1 MCPIKAWK
9 GRFTVCKEKYI
20 EKSFLVI
27 IVLKK
32 KDIAY
37 CVGINMIKAPGNEW
51 YFLTVVLLAQ
61 TLVKASVDIPQ
72 PLCKSSWYNKNI
84 SSAYIFSLERLEKE
98 IKNKI
103 LNK

>member
-51 YFLTVVLLAQ
+51 YFSHRVIIAPN
-61 TLVKASVDIPQ
+61 LV
-72 PLCKSSWYNKNI
+72 
-84 SSAYIFSLERLEKE
+84 
-98 IKNKI
+98 
-103 LNK
+103 